1 MNIVTLILGIV
12 VTLFTI
18 GAVIASRLRTPTNL
32 RRFYGVMYAVIALAG
47 IIGGIGLIVFSFL
60 G

>member
-47 IIGGIGLIVFSFL
+47 IIGGIG
-60 G
+60 